1 MYNISYVDGIYQNY
15 ENSKVN
21 INDRGYHFGDSVYEV
36 VLFNEGIFYD
46 FEGHLNRLFDSLNSI
61 NIKFSF
67 SKQSLEII
75 IKNLIKI
82 NRVSFG
88 SVYIQVSRGIAER
101 NHSYKDMNIKPLLS
115 IIITKKQNNLSDE
128 AIGVKA
134 ITLNDNRWARPDIK
148 TTQLLPNV
156 LAKTE
161 ANNKGAFEGIFVDSE
176 GYVTE
181 GSSSNIWIINN
192 DNEIITRAIDGQI
205 LSGITRKSIAKFAD
219 LNDLIV
225 KEKKFRKEELYESK
239 EVFLSSA
246 SSFVTPIIEIDNIKI
261 NNGEVGKISVELRK
275 LYFKNFTKVLKINE

>member
-1 MYNISYVDGIYQNY
+1 MPNISYVDGIYHNYQNA
-15 ENSKVN
+15 KVN

-46 FEGHLNRLFDSLNSI
+46 FEGHINRLFDSLNSI
-61 NIKFSF
+61 NIKFSL
-67 SKQSLEII
+67 SKISLIII

-101 NHSYKDMNIKPLLS
+101 NHSYKGMNIKPLLS
-115 IIITKKQNNLSDE
+115 IIVTKKLNNIRSD

-134 ITLNDNRWARPDIK
+134 ITLDDNRWSRPDIK

-161 ANNKGAFEGIFVDSE
+161 ANKKGAFEGIFIDSD

-181 GSSSNIWIINN
+181 GSSSNIWIINDN
-192 DNEIITRAIDGQI
+192 NEIITRAIDGQI
-205 LSGITRKSIAKFAD
+205 LSGITRKTIAQFAK
-219 LNDLIV
+219 LNNFIV
-225 KEKKFRKEELYESK
+225 KEEKFKKEDLYKSK
-239 EVFLSSA
+239 EVFLTSA
-246 SSFVTPIIEIDNIKI
+246 SSFVTPIIKVDNIEI
-261 NNGEVGKISVELRK
+261 NDGKIGQTSINLRN
-275 LYFKNFTKVLKINE
+275 LYFSKLHNN

>member
-36 VLFNEGIFYD
+36 ILFNEGIFYD

-61 NIKFSF
+61 NIKFHL
-67 SKQSLEII
+67 SKISLKII
-75 IKNLIKI
+75 ISNLIKI
-82 NRVSFG
+82 NRISFG

-101 NHSYKDMNIKPLLS
+101 NHSYKGMNIKPLLS
-115 IIITKKQNNLSDE
+115 IIVTKKLNNINSKLK
-128 AIGVKA
+128 GVKA
-134 ITLNDNRWARPDIK
+134 ITLDDNRWSRPDIK

-156 LAKTE
+156 LAKTK
-161 ANNKGAFEGIFVDSE
+161 ANNKGAFEAIFVDSE
-176 GYVTE
+176 GYITE

-192 DNEIITRAIDGQI
+192 DNEIITRALDGQI

-246 SSFVTPIIEIDNIKI
+246 SSFVTPIIEIDSVKI
-261 NNGEVGKISVELRK
+261 NNGEVGQISVGLRK
-275 LYFKNFTKVLKINE
+275 LYFKNFTK